1 MAALATLDDV
11 KAVAQADLNI
21 QAMHDSDLAVTNALV
36 LADKMVSV
44 DRYGDLTLEA
54 QIYFT
59 AHILSLAVTG
69 AGGQGPLSSETI
81 GGVSQSFT
89 LPYLNRKTV
98 IASTQYGV
106 MFLELRDSVTVKAIV
121 VPSA

>member
-1 MAALATLDDV
+1 MVALATLDDV
-11 KAVAQADLNI
+11 KAIAQADLNI
-21 QAMHDSDLAVTNALV
+21 QAMHDSDLAVTNALA
-36 LADKMVSV
+36 LAEKMVTIA
-44 DRYGDLTLEA
+44 RYGTFAKDA

-89 LPYLNRKTV
+89 LPYLNLKTV

-106 MFLELRDSVTVKAIV
+106 MFLELRDSVTVKAIIA
-121 VPSA
+121 PSA